1 MDRETETTDAE
12 GELGK
17 IISELSLF
25 DMSVDKHGLSW
36 AFDGKHNAKRM
47 QNFIRAMARGM
58 VLASGTP
65 VTNGL
70 AEVTLVE
77 SGLDSNRVKKC

>member
-1 MDRETETTDAE
+1 MDAE

-25 DMSVDKHGLSW
+25 DMSADEHGLSW

-47 QNFIRAMARGM
+47 QNVIRAMTRGM
-58 VLASGTP
+58 VLASRTP

-70 AEVTLVE
+70 AEVVLVE
-77 SGLDSNRVKKC
+77 SGLDSNCVKKMLNQKK